1 MFSVMYKLKDFFKQN
16 KKDYMISF
24 FTMIASN
31 LFSVFI
37 PFLIGQII
45 DSIIKQQL
53 TTSVLL
59 KFGGAFLFSIFAAY
73 GLEFTWSYYLF
84 TGSAKLQRDMRKN
97 IMAHFLRMRASFY
110 EKYRVGDLMARATQ
124 DIRSISDTAGY
135 GMMVLMN
142 ATLFLIT
149 IITMMGVTVSWRL
162 ALYSLLPLLF
172 LAYAFGKAGNAVEK
186 RYTIAQDAFSSLNN
200 DVLEVI
206 DGIRV
211 IRAYVKEE
219 EYVDTFRQ
227 ETESMLEKNNKV
239 AEVNALFSPLVKFF
253 MTFSN
258 VIAFGY
264 GAYLVSDNVLSV
276 GDMVA
281 FQMYLGMIVWPII
294 SIGELTNVLR
304 QGSASMIRVE
314 EVMNTKDNMEENG
327 VKIIETADDIIMH
340 GLEFQYP
347 SSSEKNLKNIDI
359 VIPKGKTL
367 GIVGKTGAGKTT
379 FLRQLL
385 RQYPLGEGEFRYGE
399 SDVRDY
405 QSRYFQKLI
414 GYVPQDH
421 ILFSRSVRDNIAFGK
436 GKATD
441 DEIMESIRIAAFEDD
456 LLRMEKGLDTMIGE
470 KGVSISGG
478 QKQRVSIARA
488 LIKDPEILILDDS
501 LSAVDAKTEQK
512 IIANIQN
519 VRKGKTTIIS
529 THRLSAVKQADEIIV
544 LEDGVITERGTHEQ
558 LVEQGGWYYTQFLR
572 QELKEGDEE

>member
-1 MFSVMYKLKDFFKQN
+1 MFSVMFKLKGFFYRN
-16 KKDYMISF
+16 KKDYIISF
-24 FTMIASN
+24 FTMIGSN
-31 LFSVFI
+31 LFSVLI
-37 PFLIGQII
+37 PYLIGQMI
-45 DSIIKQQL
+45 DSIIRKEL
-53 TTSVLL
+53 TASRLL
-59 KFGGAFLFSIFAAY
+59 VFAGAFLFSLIASY
-73 GLEFTWSYYLF
+73 GLEFVWSYYLF

-97 IMAHFLRMRASFY
+97 MMAHFLKMRASFY
-110 EKYRVGDLMARATQ
+110 EKFRVGDLMARATQ

-142 ATLFLIT
+142 ATLFLTT
-149 IITMMGVTVSWRL
+149 IITMMGATVSWRL
-162 ALYSLLPLLF
+162 ALFSLLPLLF
-172 LAYAFGKAGNAVEK
+172 LAYAFGKAGNLVEK

-211 IRAYVKEE
+211 VRAYVKEE
-219 EYVDTFRQ
+219 DYVTSFRK

-239 AEVNALFSPLVKFF
+239 AEANALFSPLVKFF

-258 VIAFGY
+258 SIAFGY
-264 GAYLVSDNVLSV
+264 GAYLVSDNVLTI

-314 EVMNTKDNMEENG
+314 EVLNTQDDMEENG
-327 VKIIETADDIIMH
+327 KQVIETSSDIIMQ
-340 GLEFQYP
+340 GLDFKYP
-347 SSSEKNLKNIDI
+347 TSAEKNLKHIDI

-385 RQYPLGEGEFRYGE
+385 RQYPLGSGDFRYG
-399 SDVRDY
+399 DTQIRDY
-405 QSRYFQKLI
+405 QSEHFQSLI

-421 ILFSRSVRDNIAFGK
+421 VLFSRSVRDNIAFGK
-436 GKATD
+436 GTATD
-441 DEIMESIRIAAFEDD
+441 EEIMESVRIAAFEND
-456 LLRMEKGLDTMIGE
+456 LLKMEKGLDTMIGE

-488 LIKDPEILILDDS
+488 LIKNPEILILDDS

-529 THRLSAVKQADEIIV
+529 THRLSAVKEADEIIV
-544 LEDGVITERGTHEQ
+544 LEDGIITERGTHEE
-558 LVEQGGWYYTQFLR
+558 LLKLGGWYYTQFLR

>member
-1 MFSVMYKLKDFFKQN
+1 MFSVMFKLKDFFKQN
-16 KKDYMISF
+16 KKDYIISF
-24 FTMIASN
+24 FTMVGSN

-37 PFLIGQII
+37 PYLIGQII
-45 DSIIKQQL
+45 DSIIKEEM
-53 TTSVLL
+53 TSALL
-59 KFGGAFLFSIFAAY
+59 MKFGGAFLFSLIAAY
-73 GLEFTWSYYLF
+73 LLEFTWSYYLF

-97 IMAHFLRMRASFY
+97 LMAHFLKMRASFY
-110 EKYRVGDLMARATQ
+110 EKFRVGDLMARATQ

-142 ATLFLIT
+142 ATLFLVT
-149 IITMMGVTVSWRL
+149 IVTMMGASVSWRL
-162 ALYSLLPLLF
+162 ALFSLFPLLF
-172 LAYAFGKAGNAVEK
+172 LAYTFGKVGNIVEK

-219 EYVDTFRQ
+219 DYVNTFRE
-227 ETESMLEKNNKV
+227 ETESMLAKNNKV
-239 AEVNALFSPLVKFF
+239 AEANALFSPMVKFF
-253 MTFSN
+253 ITFSN
-258 VIAFGY
+258 TIAFGY
-264 GAYLVSDNVLSV
+264 GAYLVSERVLTV

-314 EVMNTKDNMEENG
+314 EVLNTKDNMEANG
-327 VKIIETADDIIMH
+327 MKVIETADDIIMH
-340 GLEFQYP
+340 GLDFQYP
-347 SSSEKNLKNIDI
+347 TSTDKNLTQIDI
-359 VIPKGKTL
+359 VIPKGKML

-385 RQYPLGEGEFRYGE
+385 RQYPLGEGEFRYG
-399 SDVRDY
+399 DTNVVDY
-405 QSRYFQKLI
+405 QGQYFQKLI

-421 ILFSRSVRDNIAFGK
+421 ILFSRSVRENIAFGK
-436 GKATD
+436 GTATD
-441 DEIMESIRIAAFEDD
+441 AEIMESVRIAAFEDD
-456 LLRMEKGLDTMIGE
+456 LLRMEKGLDTLIGE

-512 IIANIQN
+512 IIENIQN

-529 THRLSAVKQADEIIV
+529 THRLSAVKQADEIVV
-544 LEDGVITERGTHEQ
+544 LEDGVIIERGSHEA
-558 LVEQGGWYYTQFLR
+558 LLALGGWYYTQFLR